1 VGCASSGALHS
12 PTNSSQSKIYPQF
25 TQFLQNKLIDVK
37 YYVLLLGTTLSE
49 NITYFSSIVVFLN
62 EMVFIDIKDN

>member
-1 VGCASSGALHS
+1 MAT
-12 PTNSSQSKIYPQF
+12 TNSSQSENYPQF

-37 YYVLLLGTTLSE
+37 YYVLLLGSILSE

>member
-1 VGCASSGALHS
+1 MA
-12 PTNSSQSKIYPQF
+12 PTNSSQSENYPQF

-37 YYVLLLGTTLSE
+37 YYVLLLGSILSE

>member
-1 VGCASSGALHS
+1 MAT
-12 PTNSSQSKIYPQF
+12 TNSSQSENYPQF

-37 YYVLLLGTTLSE
+37 YYVLLLGTILSE